1 MHKNNALMSPNLV
14 DEPKLN
20 CEKKKNHE
28 SDVASIQLYKNKK
41 AL

>member
-1 MHKNNALMSPNLV
+1 MHENNALMSPNLV

-20 CEKKKNHE
+20 CDKKNHE
-28 SDVASIQLYKNKK
+28 SDVASMQLYKNKK